1 MQTASFICLFF
12 FFSFFNPDR
21 TAHTFL
27 YLLLISRR
35 FVLRCDL
42 LESQYQVVTE
52 DIPPMRKPLNHGA
65 APEQMQKTFFSLTK
79 EGPPSNA
86 DDYKNM

>member
-1 MQTASFICLFF
+1 M
-12 FFSFFNPDR
+12 
-21 TAHTFL
+21 
-27 YLLLISRR
+27 
-35 FVLRCDL
+35 LRCDL

-52 DIPPMRKPLNHGA
+52 DIPPMRKPINHRV
-65 APEQMQKTFFSLTK
+65 APEQMQKTFFSLAK

>member
-1 MQTASFICLFF
+1 ML
-12 FFSFFNPDR
+12 P
-21 TAHTFL
+21 
-27 YLLLISRR
+27 
-35 FVLRCDL
+35 CDL

-52 DIPPMRKPLNHGA
+52 DIPPMRKPINHGV

>member
-1 MQTASFICLFF
+1 MQTASFICFF
-12 FFSFFNPDR
+12 KNPDR
-21 TAHTFL
+21 TADTFL

-42 LESQYQVVTE
+42 LESQYQVVTA
-52 DIPPMRKPLNHGA
+52 DIPPMRKPINHGV
-65 APEQMQKTFFSLTK
+65 APEQIQKTFFSLTK